1 MTPKLTGKGID
12 MIIHA
17 LVGESAITFS
27 KIVLGNGDVP
37 ENYKQLTNLQNPIAM
52 IGLDKVETTGSYA
65 LLTGTL
71 RNSALES
78 GFCWTEVGI
87 YCIDPDGGD
96 DILYAY
102 SHYQLQDS
110 EDGEVKSATYIPR
123 FGSDVVELTLNYYV
137 YVGEV
142 EDVTAILAE
151 SSEYA
156 TKAALKQHL
165 EDNQNP
171 HHVDSDQVGLG
182 NVPNVTTNDQTPT
195 YTVPS
200 ALANLASGEKLS
212 IAFGKIAAAVKGLIS
227 HLSDKIVHVT
237 AAERNAWNGKANAG
251 HNHSTTDITKG
262 TLGLARG
269 GTGGT
274 TAETAM
280 HSLLGIYA
288 GSVGSSYRITSGKN
302 LNSYTTGGTYW
313 CVNADTAKT
322 LTNCPYKNSNFLL
335 LVFSPTTSQH
345 FQIIMPNR
353 SDSNTALYIRSCN
366 TDKWGTWRKTTTTE
380 A

>member
-12 MIIHA
+12 MIIRA

-37 ENYKQLTNLQNPIAM
+37 ENYKQLTNLQNPISM
-52 IGLDKVETTGSYA
+52 IGLDKVETSGSYA

-71 RNSALES
+71 KNSAVES

-110 EDGEVKSATYIPR
+110 EDDEVKSATYIPR
-123 FGSDVVELTLNYYV
+123 FGTDVVELTLNYYV

-156 TKAALKQHL
+156 TKAALEQHV

-171 HHVDSDQVGLG
+171 HDVDAEQVGLG
-182 NVPNVTTNDQTPT
+182 NVPNVATNDQTPT

-200 ALANLASGEKLS
+200 ALANLISGEKLS
-212 IAFGKIAAAVKGLIS
+212 IAFGKIASAVKGLIS

-237 AAERNAWNGKANAG
+237 ADERKTWNGKADSG
-251 HNHSTTDITKG
+251 HSHSTTDITKG

-274 TAETAM
+274 TAETAV

-288 GSVGSSYRITSGKN
+288 GAVGASYRITSGKN

-313 CVNADTAKT
+313 CASGDIAET
-322 LTNCPYKNSNFLL
+322 LTNCPYPNSNFIL
-335 LVFSPTTSQH
+335 LVFSPSSTQH
-345 FQIIMPNR
+345 FQIILPNR
-353 SDSNTALYIRSCN
+353 TDANVALYFRSYN
-366 TDKWGTWRKTTTTE
+366 ASAWSPWRKTSTV
-380 A
+380 AV